1 MTLHRHSYA
10 ELARIGKKYHNDTN
24 FCSLVATCVAT
35 GKPFSKVYRAYR
47 DAGRLAGRGTN
58 VYHQTKVLLGFGKK
72 LEIDGHK
79 TRAYKT
85 LTSVANDCHTWGEGT
100 YWIYVRGHVAAV
112 RDGILEDWSAV
123 RKYRGRVIDIWKI
136 EAVKK

>member
-1 MTLHRHSYA
+1 MKTYKHSYA
-10 ELARIGKKYHNDTN
+10 ELARIGNKYHNDTN

-35 GKPFSKVYRAYR
+35 GQPFSKVFRAYKEE
-47 DAGRLAGRGTN
+47 GRVTGTGTTRL
-58 VYHQTKVLLGFGKK
+58 HQGSILQGFGKK
-72 LEIDGHK
+72 MEIDGHK

-85 LTSVANDCHTWGEGT
+85 LVGVASDCHTWGEGT

-136 EAVKK
+136 EEVKK